1 MESPNFDK
9 IAVEAGD
16 FTAEAVNSLY
26 LSINE
31 LRRSIQF
38 LNIATDVLTPRVI
51 TLSPSASVDNLDLS
65 GCSVVSFVG
74 SSAQNFTGIQ
84 APETG
89 ISQIVIVHV
98 SGSGTIT
105 VKHELTSEA
114 QNQISTSSGSD
125 VTLST
130 GNGIILAYLASKWR
144 EVA

>member
-1 MESPNFDK
+1 
-9 IAVEAGD
+9 
-16 FTAEAVNSLY
+16 
-26 LSINE
+26 
-31 LRRSIQF
+31 
-38 LNIATDVLTPRVI
+38 
-51 TLSPSASVDNLDLS
+51 
-65 GCSVVSFVG
+65 VSFVG